1 MPSWLDSFL
10 RMQEH
15 QLSSTVHLALTRGL
29 FPREGAPVRDQTLF
43 DTFAWVRQAYEIPSG
58 CLVFTDGSLLDNK
71 LPRECH
77 ALGWAFAVVT
87 VSGELIASANGVPPR
102 WVNTIQGAELWAV
115 LKALQS
121 VTFPSGLYTD
131 CDTVRSGVARG
142 VLWGGSSK
150 RKYSRVWTS
159 LSTMLDENTESVHWM
174 PAHTP
179 KSSIGCVHCSDGSIV
194 DDIKWCS
201 NQIVDLLAKDAAEGN
216 RVSPAFRASFLFRE
230 SQLRELVVYLGRL
243 THAANSFQGPEGVI
257 RDSDP
262 KGRKKRG
269 DCKANGRSGSMA
281 NSSGAPAKR
290 AVTKWSMPRRSSS
303 VMRVSSLVRCSSR
316 SKAKNATAALAA
328 SSEASFMELW
338 HENRAAS
345 MKPAGGPSATERL
358 NALKQRVAARTA
370 APIT

>member
-1 MPSWLDSFL
+1 
-10 RMQEH
+10 
-15 QLSSTVHLALTRGL
+15 
-29 FPREGAPVRDQTLF
+29 
-43 DTFAWVRQAYEIPSG
+43 
-58 CLVFTDGSLLDNK
+58 
-71 LPRECH
+71 
-77 ALGWAFAVVT
+77 
-87 VSGELIASANGVPPR
+87 
-102 WVNTIQGAELWAV
+102 
-115 LKALQS
+115 
-121 VTFPSGLYTD
+121 
-131 CDTVRSGVARG
+131 
-142 VLWGGSSK
+142 
-150 RKYSRVWTS
+150 
-159 LSTMLDENTESVHWM
+159 MLDENTESVHWM

-201 NQIVDLLAKDAAEGN
+201 NQIVDLLAKDYAEGN
-216 RVSPAFRASFLFRE
+216 RVPPAFRASFLFRE

-328 SSEASFMELW
+328 SASFMESW

-358 NALKQRVAARTA
+358 NALKQRIAARTA
-370 APIT
+370 TPLT